1 MPTCYVCAV
10 LVCVYYCSSTV
21 AQWEIY
27 DTYMKEYS
35 TALLEEDLEA
45 SRRADRLYAYYY
57 IVCIHDDIQLWYCYI
72 VCIHDDIKQA
82 HSTVSALHM
91 LLYTT

>member
-1 MPTCYVCAV
+1 MYVN
-10 LVCVYYCSSTV
+10 YCSSTV

-45 SRRADRLYAYYY
+45 SRRADRR
-57 IVCIHDDIQLWYCYI
+57 VTFIH
-72 VCIHDDIKQA
+72 
-82 HSTVSALHM
+82 
-91 LLYTT
+91 